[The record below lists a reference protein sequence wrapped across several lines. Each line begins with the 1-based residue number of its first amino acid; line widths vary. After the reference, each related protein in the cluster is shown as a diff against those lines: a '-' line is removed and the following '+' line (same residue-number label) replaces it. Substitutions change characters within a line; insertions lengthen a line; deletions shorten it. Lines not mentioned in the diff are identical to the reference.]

1 MPNKE
6 RMIQLVEEY
15 FLNVHNLRSF
25 GFIHKPTLMQQLD
38 DWSDVSYKDNTHN
51 ILLHVICALGA
62 K

>member
-1 MPNKE
+1 
-6 RMIQLVEEY
+6 MIQLVEEY